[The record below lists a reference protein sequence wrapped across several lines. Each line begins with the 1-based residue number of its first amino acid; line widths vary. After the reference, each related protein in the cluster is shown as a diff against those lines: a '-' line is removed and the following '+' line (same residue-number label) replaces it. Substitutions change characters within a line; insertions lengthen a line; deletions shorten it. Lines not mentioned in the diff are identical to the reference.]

1 VVGVPDVRVVDPEQL
16 AAEWETYPTE
26 VICEGGVNVGVSD
39 PMVVTV
45 KAPDDGGQSYLSVP
59 VPGAGPPLRARVPP
73 QALDVTAFWDGMM
86 VDGMFSV
93 VRATAAP
100 TNRNPVIIRTNGLTY
115 GE

>member
-1 VVGVPDVRVVDPEQL
+1 MVGVPDVRVVDPEQL